1 MKEGHEW
8 LTAFNT
14 RYGQFEYL
22 VMPFGLCN
30 APGTF
35 QSFINDTVREYL
47 DVFCTAYLDDV
58 LIYSE
63 NEEERSEQVLK
74 VLTRL
79 KEKGLQVDIDKC
91 EFSVTEVKYLGLIV
105 TTDGIKMDSEKIE
118 AILKWETPGSVKDVQ
133 AFLGFANFYRRFISR
148 FSQRTRSLTELT
160 KGEQITTKSGKKRT
174 RYNSFVWSEDCKI
187 AFEDLKNAFTTAPV

>member
-1 MKEGHEW
+1 MITAFNRMRMKEGHEW

-14 RYGQFEYL
+14 RFGQFEFL

-63 NEEERSEQVLK
+63 KEEEHSEQVLK

-118 AILKWETPGSVKDVQ
+118 G
-133 AFLGFANFYRRFISR
+133 RF
-148 FSQRTRSLTELT
+148 
-160 KGEQITTKSGKKRT
+160 
-174 RYNSFVWSEDCKI
+174 
-187 AFEDLKNAFTTAPV
+187 